1 MKLLAALSDTIA
13 CGMNEMASG
22 AVQINTAVQEVNGIT
37 QKNKQSI
44 DSLTVEMEKFQV

>member
-1 MKLLAALSDTIA
+1 
-13 CGMNEMASG
+13 MNEMASG

-44 DSLTVEMEKFQV
+44 DSLTGEMEKFKVN